1 MNRKNFTLV
10 ELLVVIAIIAILAG
24 MVMPALGHARATGV
38 RTQCTNDKKQ
48 LITAM
53 LMYAQSNDNYMIYRS
68 GASTPYSDVLTG
80 RFNSAS
86 SYITDAVIKC
96 ASFKDGAPA
105 ADATTAEYASGMLN
119 AVGATGS
126 TWFATNKGTFGRFYK
141 NQTGGIG
148 YYLDRIKDPVNLV
161 IFADVFQRN
170 DTEEKAYWSFTP
182 DKLDGGDSVKAAVT
196 LMHLG
201 TTVVAKADGSVAT
214 PTGGEIK
221 SSGTKITILN
231 NSEFGKDSNSD

>member
-1 MNRKNFTLV
+1 
-10 ELLVVIAIIAILAG
+10 
-24 MVMPALGHARATGV
+24 
-38 RTQCTNDKKQ
+38 
-48 LITAM
+48 M

-68 GASTPYSDVLTG
+68 GSSTPYSDVLTG

-105 ADATTAEYASGMLN
+105 ADATTAEYASGMIN
-119 AVGATGS
+119 AVTTYFTGS
-126 TWFATNKGTFGRFYK
+126 SARKKQFGRFYK

-161 IFADVFQRN
+161 IFADVFQRSAT
-170 DTEEKAYWSFTP
+170 DEKAYWSFTP
-182 DKLDGGDSVKAAVT
+182 DALDTKDAAVT

-214 PTGGEIK
+214 PTGAELK
-221 SSGTKITILN
+221 SNGSLPITVLN
-231 NSEFGKDSNSD
+231 TSEFGAF